1 MSVGADVCPLYI
13 MRCQTKGNASVTE
26 TNTESSTKTSAGRR
40 TRSAHPARIEL
51 NDDELVRND
60 LIAAEVGTS
69 ERSVNRGD
77 ANGAPFVLVGGI
89 KYRPIKAY
97 RTYLAEQI
105 KRKNQPQRRRAR
117 R

>member
-1 MSVGADVCPLYI
+1 MDAP
-13 MRCQTKGNASVTE
+13 
-26 TNTESSTKTSAGRR
+26 STGTGRR
-40 TRSAHPARIEL
+40 SRSAHPERIPL

-60 LIAAEVGTS
+60 LIAAELGSS

-77 ANGAPFVLVGGI
+77 ANGAPFMLVGGI

-105 KRKNQPQRRRAR
+105 KRKSQPQRRRAR
-117 R
+117 

>member
-1 MSVGADVCPLYI
+1 MS
-13 MRCQTKGNASVTE
+13 
-26 TNTESSTKTSAGRR
+26 ESSTETSVGRR
-40 TRSAHPARIEL
+40 SRTAHPERIPL

-60 LIAAEVGTS
+60 LIAAEQGTS
-69 ERSVNRGD
+69 ERLVNRGD
-77 ANGAPFVLVGGI
+77 ANGAPFMLVGGI

-105 KRKNQPQRRRAR
+105 KRKNQEPQQRRAR